1 MRPTRSARAGVA
13 CGPADDPRAP
23 ERSLTSLRARN
34 RATARER
41 PTSHAGRRMGA
52 IGRNRKPIVNT
63 ILIRV
68 PLNTNKCV
76 CTDRVSY
83 YKRCRCTNTGA
94 SRFSQAASPLRHAP
108 RHALPLHGV
117 VHPPDPPAPSLS
129 PPQMRNSSAKAAH
142 ASCQLPSRLRC
153 MPGQKPKKGP
163 SVYCQARAALID
175 AGHCG

>member
-1 MRPTRSARAGVA
+1 MLNLTHEPCARSPRAWRFAGSGGRLSRHGAHIWATRAG
-13 CGPADDPRAP
+13 
-23 ERSLTSLRARN
+23 
-34 RATARER
+34 
-41 PTSHAGRRMGA
+41 MGA
-52 IGRNRKPIVNT
+52 VGRNRKPEISMCRRIVNT

-68 PLNTNKCV
+68 PLNTNRCV

-83 YKRCRCTNTGA
+83 YKRCPCTNTGA

-153 MPGQKPKKGP
+153 IPGQKSKRTERI
-163 SVYCQARAALID
+163 CQARAALID
-175 AGHCG
+175 AGHRG